1 MRSLVCT
8 PSVRPLPSCS
18 RMFDLR
24 YHVASLVAVFAAL
37 LIGLLVG
44 VALASH
50 GLGNT
55 ERKRLEA
62 DLRDAQVQNDTLR
75 AQLDDQSEVGASDS
89 AFANNTYEA
98 VMANRLKG
106 KRVALLFVGSVDG
119 DTRTAITRAVSDAD
133 GNTVR
138 VRALKVPIDS
148 TALSKRLSNGR
159 PFLAAYAG
167 RDQLTKLGHA
177 LGQEFVAGRDTPL
190 WSSLL
195 NLLVEERVGTPA
207 TPADAV
213 VVVRSAPAQTGETA
227 LFLKGLYSGLR
238 DVGVPAVG
246 VEQMGGDG
254 SSVDTF
260 RTEHLSTVNNVNER
274 AGKLA
279 LAILLSDGTVAGDF
293 GAPPA
298 ANWLPPVPPVPTT
311 SG

>member
-1 MRSLVCT
+1 
-8 PSVRPLPSCS
+8 
-18 RMFDLR
+18 MFDLR

-55 ERKRLEA
+55 ERKRLED
-62 DLRDAQVQNDTLR
+62 DLRRAQVQNDTLQTR
-75 AQLDDQSEVGASDS
+75 LDSLSEEGAGDS
-89 AFANNTYEA
+89 AFVNNTYEA

-106 KRVALLFVGSVDG
+106 KRVAVMFVGSVDG
-119 DTRTAITRAVSDAD
+119 DTRSAVTRAITDAS
-133 GNTVR
+133 GSPAR
-138 VRALKVPIDS
+138 VRAVKVPIDS
-148 TALSKRLSNGR
+148 RALSRALSTGR

-177 LGQEFVAGRDTPL
+177 LGQEYVAGRDTPL
-190 WSSLL
+190 WNSLL
-195 NLLVEERVGTPA
+195 NLLVEERVGSSK

-213 VVVRSAPAQTGETA
+213 VVVRTAPAQTGETA

-246 VEQMGGDG
+246 VERTANNG
-254 SSVDTF
+254 SSIKTF
-260 RTEHLSTVNNVNER
+260 RTEHISTVNNIDER

-279 LAILLSDGTVAGDF
+279 LATLLSDGTVAGDF

-298 ANWLPPVPPVPTT
+298 ATWLPAVPPAPST
-311 SG
+311 GG